1 MRHAYM
7 ENIIR
12 CFFKNSKFLE
22 ILHFYLL
29 SLVTLEYNTDE
40 TTL

>member
-1 MRHAYM
+1 M

-12 CFFKNSKFLE
+12 CFFKNSNFLE